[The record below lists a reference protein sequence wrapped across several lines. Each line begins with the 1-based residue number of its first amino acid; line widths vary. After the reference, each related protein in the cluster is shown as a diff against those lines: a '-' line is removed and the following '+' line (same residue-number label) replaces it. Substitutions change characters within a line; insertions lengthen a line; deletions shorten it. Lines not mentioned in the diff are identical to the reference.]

1 MKGNN
6 QRSQTELLNWLTSWI
21 HDFQSNFSFCRNK
34 EIPESHATI
43 SCILIEVGKQK
54 ANHVKRSAKIHQVI
68 KDAYRNGQTMSQVV
82 ASFNVNLEH
91 RNQMFS
97 CWGGRRRNRAG
108 RFKRGSFQCLG
119 CFIIGNWIQCLCGG
133 GGGSVHT
140 VGNDMF
146 ITLGSVSHTARCKY
160 IHINVAVRVEE
171 H

>member
-133 GGGSVHT
+133 
-140 VGNDMF
+140 VGKCAHCWKWYVYYTRVCF
-146 ITLGSVSHTARCKY
+146 SHSKM
-160 IHINVAVRVEE
+160 
-171 H
+171 